1 MTTVNDFA
9 DILRIIREQPEW
21 GDALRSALLS
31 KELLEMPQTL
41 AEFVKATNQRLA
53 ALEEDVA
60 ELKAGQARLEEGQ
73 ARLEERQIRLE
84 ERQIRLE
91 ERQIR
96 LEERQIR
103 LEEGQARL
111 EESHVRLERSFAKL
125 DGDVGNLKGD
135 AYELKVGNHIQS
147 IIGQH
152 TDIMPIRVLKGS
164 RAPNDMEFLNP
175 IYEAKRK
182 GLITERERIDAFA
195 VDIVME
201 GRREADDATV
211 FIVAEVSRTIGDSD
225 VNRALDRANIV
236 QRATGK
242 QAIPAVIGVFVD
254 QVRRELAEEQ
264 NVAVITYGEQ

>member
-73 ARLEERQIRLE
+73 ARLE

-211 FIVAEVSRTIGDSD
+211 FIVVEVSRTIGDSD